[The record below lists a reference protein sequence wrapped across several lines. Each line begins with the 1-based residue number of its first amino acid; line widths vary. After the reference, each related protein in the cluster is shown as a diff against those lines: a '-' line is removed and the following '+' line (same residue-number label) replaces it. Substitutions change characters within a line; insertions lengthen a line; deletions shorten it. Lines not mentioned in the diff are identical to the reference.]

1 MVVPTRNGLR
11 RIDLGWRRWR
21 IGLEYD
27 SAAWHL
33 GETAALRDNPRHN
46 WLSTE
51 GWTIYYA
58 TAADV
63 YHHPHHFTTP
73 IRHALDRA

>member
-1 MVVPTRNGLR
+1 MA
-11 RIDLGWRRWR
+11 
-21 IGLEYD
+21 
-27 SAAWHL
+27 S
-33 GETAALRDNPRHN
+33 GETAARRDNPRHN

-73 IRHALDRA
+73 IRHALGRGQ